1 MERRLKRVLGIRK
14 IIMTLRGNMKE
25 EKKYIVKFN
34 GGLGN
39 QMFQYAFGKSLETKT
54 GVKTIFDMS
63 FFEKKYARP
72 YELNIF
78 GIEVPTVKG
87 FCEKMRLKLIWK
99 FRKKLKNK
107 TFMDLFFYPEAH
119 FEFDEKLFNLPENTY
134 IEGFFQSEK
143 YFSQIEGTLRKEFQ
157 FKNKPDSLNQN
168 LIEMIT
174 SSNSISL
181 HIRRGDYV
189 QKKRYQN
196 LYATCSLDY
205 YKRGVE
211 YIAKTVENLKLFIF
225 SDDPNWVKQNL
236 DLPYECI
243 FVDNNSGSKSYE
255 DMRLMSL
262 CKHNVIAN
270 SSFSW
275 WGAWLNNNQEK
286 IVIAPRKWFNDEKIV
301 QTDVIPDSWVR
312 IDN

>member
-1 MERRLKRVLGIRK
+1 MVERF
-14 IIMTLRGNMKE
+14 II
-25 EKKYIVKFN
+25 KFN

-39 QMFQYAFGKSLETKT
+39 QMFQYAFGLALEAKT
-54 GVKTIFDMS
+54 GVQTIFDMS

-78 GIEVPTVKG
+78 GLNVPKVEG
-87 FCEKMRLKLIWK
+87 FCEKMRLKIIWK
-99 FRKKLKNK
+99 FRKNLKNK
-107 TFMDLFFYPEAH
+107 KFMDMNFYPEAH
-119 FEFDEKLFNLPENTY
+119 FEFDAKLFVLKPDTY

-143 YFSQIEGTLRKEFQ
+143 YFSFVEDKVRNAFQ
-157 FKNKPDSLNQN
+157 FKTKPDSFNQH
-168 LIEMIT
+168 LIDEIT
-174 SSNSISL
+174 NSNSISL

-211 YIAKTVENLKLFIF
+211 HIAKTVDSPKLFIF
-225 SDDPNWVKQNL
+225 SDDPNWVRQNL
-236 DLPYECI
+236 NLPYECI

-255 DMRLMSL
+255 DMRLMST

-275 WGAWLNNNQEK
+275 WGAWLNNNSEK
-286 IVIAPRKWFNDEKIV
+286 IVIAPQKWFNDEKIV
-301 QTDVIPDSWVR
+301 QTDVIPQNWIR
-312 IDN
+312 IPN

>member
-1 MERRLKRVLGIRK
+1 MSKRQDCFV
-14 IIMTLRGNMKE
+14 
-25 EKKYIVKFN
+25 VKFN

-39 QMFQYAFGKSLETKT
+39 QMFQWAFARALEAKSGIKT
-54 GVKTIFDMS
+54 SFDMS

-72 YELNIF
+72 FELDIF
-78 GIEVPTVKG
+78 NVNVDAVSD
-87 FCEKMRLKLIWK
+87 FCTKFKLAFIWK
-99 FRKKLKNK
+99 FRKKLNGKKFLGFN
-107 TFMDLFFYPEAH
+107 FYSEPH
-119 FEFDEKLFNLPENTY
+119 FEYDENLFELCPNTY

-143 YFSQIEGTLRKEFQ
+143 YFKDIENELRAD
-157 FKNKPDSLNQN
+157 FKFKDLPDEQNQQVIDKIN
-168 LIEMIT
+168 
-174 SSNSISL
+174 SSNSVSL

-211 YIAKTVENLKLFIF
+211 YIAEKFENPTLFIF
-225 SDDPNWVKQNL
+225 SDDIEWVKENL
-236 DLPYECI
+236 KLPYECV
-243 FVDNNSGSKSYE
+243 FVSHNSGAKSFE

-275 WGAWLNNNQEK
+275 WGAWLNNNQNK
-286 IVIAPRKWFNDEKIV
+286 VVIAPQKWFNDEGIN
-301 QTDVIPDSWVR
+301 QTDVIPSDW
-312 IDN
+312 IKLEN

>member
-1 MERRLKRVLGIRK
+1 MVERF
-14 IIMTLRGNMKE
+14 II
-25 EKKYIVKFN
+25 KFN

-39 QMFQYAFGKSLETKT
+39 QMFQYAFGKALEAKT

-78 GIEVPTVKG
+78 GLDVPAVEG
-87 FCEKMRLKLIWK
+87 FCDKLRLNLIWK
-99 FRKKLKNK
+99 FRKSLKHK
-107 TFMDLFFYPEAH
+107 TFLGLGFYPEAH
-119 FEFDEKLFNLPENTY
+119 FEFDIKLFTLEPNTY

-143 YFSQIEGTLRKEFQ
+143 YFGFVEEKIRNDFQ
-157 FKNKPDSLNQN
+157 FKTKPDSFNQH
-168 LIEMIT
+168 LIDMIT

-211 YIAKTVENLKLFIF
+211 HIAKTVENPKLFIF
-225 SDDPNWVKQNL
+225 SDDPNWVRQNL
-236 DLPYECI
+236 NLPYECI

-275 WGAWLNNNQEK
+275 WGAWLNNNSEK
-286 IVIAPRKWFNDEKIV
+286 IVIAPQKWFNDEKIV
-301 QTDVIPDSWVR
+301 QTDVIPQSWTR